1 MIDRVDAFE
10 AESDVDEHEDRSL
23 PARPLD
29 RTGLDHLT
37 LVHSPVDAA
46 HDSQS
51 GRFVRVD
58 QGLDRACGGRRTEP
72 LANLLSEL
80 LALSRELMDRE
91 WRKGRRV
98 VEEEGENARVRRG
111 LGDRIVRIRKRSSP
125 V

>member
-29 RTGLDHLT
+29 RTGLDHLA
-37 LVHSPVDAA
+37 LVHGPIDAT

-58 QGLDRACGGRRTEP
+58 EGFDRARGRRRTEP

-98 VEEEGENARVRRG
+98 VEEEGENAGVRCG
-111 LGDRIVRIRKRSSP
+111 SGDRIGRTRKRSSP